1 MGFNGIPEAALKM
14 LERSEIFRKYTSIL
28 NTTINWYNRIKRT
41 SREVEFE
48 LIQTELEEID
58 KLAEIGQKSLTWN
71 SKGRISIS
79 ISSCTTLRSRLVGFY
94 DKVTYARRKSPTTL
108 TKKSG

>member
-1 MGFNGIPEAALKM
+1 MGFSGIPEAALRM

-28 NTTINWYNRIKRT
+28 NTTINWYNKIKRT
-41 SREVEFE
+41 SRDVEFE

-71 SKGRISIS
+71 SEGRI
-79 ISSCTTLRSRLVGFY
+79 
-94 DKVTYARRKSPTTL
+94 
-108 TKKSG
+108 

>member
-71 SKGRISIS
+71 SAGNI
-79 ISSCTTLRSRLVGFY
+79 
-94 DKVTYARRKSPTTL
+94 
-108 TKKSG
+108 